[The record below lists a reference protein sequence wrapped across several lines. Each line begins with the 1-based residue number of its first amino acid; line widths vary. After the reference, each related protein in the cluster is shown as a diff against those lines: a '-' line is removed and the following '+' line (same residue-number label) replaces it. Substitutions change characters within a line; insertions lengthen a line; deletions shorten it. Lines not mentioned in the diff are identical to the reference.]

1 MGDDNAAAIYRGE
14 GMTDPTT
21 AIIILTALVGTAVVA
36 AYILAKNPPIPDF
49 SISEE
54 IGEETELSADQK
66 AYINSLWDVKR

>member
-14 GMTDPTT
+14 GMTT
-21 AIIILTALVGTAVVA
+21 AIIILSTMAAAAVA
-36 AYILAKNPPIPDF
+36 FAYLLAKNPPIPDF

-66 AYINSLWDVKR
+66 AFIASLWDVKR